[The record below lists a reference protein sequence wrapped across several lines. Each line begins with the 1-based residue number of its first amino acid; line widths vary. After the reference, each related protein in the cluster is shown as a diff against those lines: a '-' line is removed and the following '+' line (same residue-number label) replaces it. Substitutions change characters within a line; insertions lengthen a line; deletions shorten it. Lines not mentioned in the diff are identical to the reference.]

1 MLFHKKNQVNFGMD
15 EEYEMCV
22 LCGAITDVPKSEPLE
37 LRSDYLPGAGQ
48 LCHEC
53 AIQNVNEE
61 RTAMRNGFAYALP
74 LYEKK
79 G

>member
-1 MLFHKKNQVNFGMD
+1 MLFHKKNHANSGMD
-15 EEYEMCV
+15 EEYEICV
-22 LCGAITDVPKSEPLE
+22 LCGANTKVPRSKPLE

-53 AIQNVNEE
+53 ALQNVNEE
-61 RTAMRNGFAYALP
+61 QAAMRNGFAYALP
-74 LYEKK
+74 LYTKK